1 MRGRTYAFHGRRTL
15 AVGAYP
21 WMLVGMTVIRVLAAA
36 CLRVST
42 FVSTCL
48 ARDNRT
54 GSPLARSARETRPIF
69 SASPMA
75 GSFPSSAS
83 RRSTC
88 AGVIV
93 SGTSRAAT
101 TAGGAPLH
109 SPVPSRGAIALAR
122 ARWPVV
128 GDPWRGRR
136 GGSRGLSDLLGF
148 FSSLSRNTLLC
159 TIKKA
164 CHVVWFL
171 EVIGII
177 SHRLKNS
184 PLPARSNPPRRHRT
198 RVARPTVYGTSKPS
212 PQAGRHC
219 LRQKRSHKTS
229 QRSSCARH

>member
-101 TAGGAPLH
+101 TAGGAPPTGAGAGAGAGAGGGGRLCECACW
-109 SPVPSRGAIALAR
+109 SQMRTMTPSASSGEPMPHITEATIGCR
-122 ARWPVV
+122 RWNLRPH
-128 GDPWRGRR
+128 
-136 GGSRGLSDLLGF
+136 
-148 FSSLSRNTLLC
+148 
-159 TIKKA
+159 K
-164 CHVVWFL
+164 
-171 EVIGII
+171 GI
-177 SHRLKNS
+177 
-184 PLPARSNPPRRHRT
+184 P
-198 RVARPTVYGTSKPS
+198 
-212 PQAGRHC
+212 
-219 LRQKRSHKTS
+219 
-229 QRSSCARH
+229 